1 MDASVWPNTCGGL
14 IMKQLIGYFEFIK
27 TERNSVTNGV
37 TVFTEGCVE
46 DLMLAVYEIS
56 VIDGIL
62 YVFRL
67 KEKKYDGEKD
77 VVLVSNNFTLITQ

>member
-1 MDASVWPNTCGGL
+1 MDGGL
-14 IMKQLIGYFEFIK
+14 IMKNIIGYFEFIK

-67 KEKKYDGEKD
+67 KEKKHDGEKD